1 MQELLKR
8 FWAGEPRALAR
19 VISILENE
27 ESGREEIMRVVF
39 PKTGRAYI
47 LGVTG
52 APGAGKS
59 SLVDRLTFLLR
70 RKNLKVGIVAVD
82 PTSPFSGGA
91 LLGDRIRM
99 QEHAVDQ
106 GVFIRS
112 MGTRGSLG
120 GLAGTTKEVVKAMD
134 AFGFDW
140 IMIETVGVGQAELD
154 IMHVADSVVVVLT
167 PGAGDSIQA
176 IKAGIME
183 IADIFAVN
191 KSDQPGAEK
200 MALEIEMMLDLYT
213 AEISWRP
220 PVVKTS
226 AVSGMGAEDL
236 LAAIERHQR
245 YILEKGSF
253 QKKRAEQLRSETLE
267 ILDRKWQQLVR
278 REMKLSEEVNRLL
291 DSVARRELDPYTA
304 ASSILKF
311 VMSGSV
317 PGKEK

>member
-27 ESGREEIMRVVF
+27 ESGREEIMKVVF
-39 PKTGRAYI
+39 PRTGRAYI

-70 RKNLKVGIVAVD
+70 RKNLRVGIVAVD

-120 GLAGTTKEVVKAMD
+120 GLAGTTREVVKAMD

-236 LAAIERHQR
+236 LAAIERHRR
-245 YILEKGSF
+245 YIQEKSSF

-304 ASSILKF
+304 ASSLLKR
-311 VMSGSV
+311 VMSGS
-317 PGKEK
+317 GSGQEK

>member
-1 MQELLKR
+1 
-8 FWAGEPRALAR
+8 
-19 VISILENE
+19 
-27 ESGREEIMRVVF
+27 
-39 PKTGRAYI
+39 
-47 LGVTG
+47 
-52 APGAGKS
+52 
-59 SLVDRLTFLLR
+59 
-70 RKNLKVGIVAVD
+70 
-82 PTSPFSGGA
+82 
-91 LLGDRIRM
+91 
-99 QEHAVDQ
+99 
-106 GVFIRS
+106 
-112 MGTRGSLG
+112 
-120 GLAGTTKEVVKAMD
+120 KEVVKAMD

-236 LAAIERHQR
+236 LAAIERHRR

-304 ASSILKF
+304 ASSILKR

-317 PGKEK
+317 SGQEKQATVF